1 METGAAAVLR
11 RVREKAA
18 LLRAGDVRHTALR
31 PALVLGGGGMEG
43 IFSIGVLHALA
54 GAGLTE
60 AFEAVVGISAGAAN
74 GAYFLSGQTGIA
86 REVYRDH
93 LTNDAFIKLSR
104 RSRIVDI
111 DYLIGILRSVR
122 PLDVAA
128 LRTAK
133 PAFCVAVTTLEGESE
148 LIDVKQ
154 APDPFVA
161 LKASMA
167 MPILY
172 NGTTEFEG
180 RLFVDGGAA
189 DPLPLAHIMEQFQPT
204 DILVISN
211 ESPSF
216 FGRLRT
222 TLIELALAPWYLRE
236 FSPEF
241 RSEFRKRNL
250 RFYQAIKTIADGHA
264 PQGVHAG
271 LVACPSLLKRF
282 VTKDRS
288 RIDRLFYHGVREM
301 ERLITR
307 PSRS

>member
-1 METGAAAVLR
+1 MLR

-18 LLRAGDVRHTALR
+18 LLRAGDARHTALR
-31 PALVLGGGGMEG
+31 PVLVLGGGGMEG
-43 IFSIGVLHALA
+43 IFSIGALHALA
-54 GAGLTE
+54 GAGLTKG
-60 AFEAVVGISAGAAN
+60 FEAIVGISAGAAN
-74 GAYFLSGQTGIA
+74 GAYFLAGQTGIA

-93 LTNDAFIKLSR
+93 LTNDEFIRLSR

-111 DYLIGILRSVR
+111 DYLIGVLRSVR

-128 LRTAK
+128 LRIARSS
-133 PAFCVAVTTLEGESE
+133 FFVGVTTLEGESE

-189 DPLPLAHIMEQFQPT
+189 DPLPLAHIVEQFQPT

-222 TLIELALAPWYLRE
+222 TLIERALAPRYLRE

-241 RSEFRKRNL
+241 RDAFRKRNL
-250 RFYQAIKTIADGHA
+250 RFYRSIKEVADGRA
-264 PQGVHAG
+264 PQGVCAG
-271 LVACPSLLKRF
+271 LIACPSLLKRF

-288 RIDRLFYHGVREM
+288 RIDRLFYHGVQET
-301 ERLITR
+301 ERLLSR
-307 PSRS
+307 PPW